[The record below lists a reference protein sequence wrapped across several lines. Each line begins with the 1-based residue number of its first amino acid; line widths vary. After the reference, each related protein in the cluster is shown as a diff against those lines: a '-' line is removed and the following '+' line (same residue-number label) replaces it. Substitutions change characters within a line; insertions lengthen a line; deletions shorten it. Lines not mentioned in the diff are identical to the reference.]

1 VAAASS
7 RVASSAAV
15 RVIFLGPPGA
25 GKGTQ
30 AARLA
35 AHLRVPKIGTG
46 DMLRTAIAKNTPLG
60 QKAHPL
66 IEKGNLV
73 PDDLLVE
80 LVRERLAEGD
90 CGGGFVLDGFPRT
103 LGQAHGLEEMTGG
116 DTAGWLVFNF
126 EVPRPVLMLRLSGRR
141 WCPSCQATYHV
152 VNDPPRKDGTCDQC
166 GTGLVQRED
175 DHEAVVAH
183 RLKQYDERTFPL
195 IEYYR
200 TRARMVPVDG
210 NRPMDVVFRELLLA
224 VEVRA

>member
-1 VAAASS
+1 VAAAEP
-7 RVASSAAV
+7 RAPGAAV

-35 AHLRVPKIGTG
+35 AHLGVPKIGTG
-46 DMLRTAIAKNTPLG
+46 EMLRAAIARKTPLG
-60 QKAHPL
+60 RQVHPFV
-66 IEKGNLV
+66 EEGSLV
-73 PDDLLVE
+73 PDPLLVA
-80 LVRERLAEGD
+80 LVRERIAEPD
-90 CGGGFVLDGFPRT
+90 CGRGCVLDGFPRT
-103 LGQAHGLEEMTGG
+103 LPQARGLEEMTGG
-116 DTAGWLVFNF
+116 DPQAWVVFDF

-141 WCPSCQATYHV
+141 WCPSCQATFHL
-152 VNDPPRKDGTCDQC
+152 VNDPPKRESLCDAC

-175 DHEAVVAH
+175 DREAVVAH
-183 RLKQYDERTFPL
+183 RLQEYDERTFPL

-210 NRPMDVVFRELLLA
+210 DRPMDVVFRGLLEA